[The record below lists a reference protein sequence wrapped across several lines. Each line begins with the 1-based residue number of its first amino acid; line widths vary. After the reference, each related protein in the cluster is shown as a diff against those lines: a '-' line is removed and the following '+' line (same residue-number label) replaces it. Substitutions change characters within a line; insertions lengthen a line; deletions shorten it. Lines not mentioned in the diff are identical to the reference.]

1 MGCGV
6 TFVCRMSGFELVAFV
21 TSDRYTSQAW
31 WLSSELGLCVPSLV
45 PYHTAAS
52 RPAEPATDHGMM
64 FVTDGGLLISVG
76 HPLDLRVRDRPV
88 VRVRGVPGEDGHPD
102 GVRAAQADRLLVH
115 LAGVVDRDLGVA
127 AFRPGVLGVGL
138 SGVGDR
144 RVVDGVVGT
153 APVLGERRHSATH
166 HGRVT
171 SQSRAGGPAPSPRG
185 PGGRAGRQR
194 TLTHSLTWGNA
205 CLRAFS
211 RAAYRLL
218 RSSHSSGKNRL
229 SNVDWR

>member
-52 RPAEPATDHGMM
+52 RPAEPATDHGM
-64 FVTDGGLLISVG
+64 VG
-76 HPLDLRVRDRPV
+76 VAVEAGRQGAAVG
-88 VRVRGVPGEDGHPD
+88 VRVPHRGLQGDERGE
-102 GVRAAQADRLLVH
+102 VRVVH

-127 AFRPGVLGVGL
+127 ASRPGVLGVGL

-144 RVVDGVVGT
+144 RVVDGVVGP
-153 APVLGERRHSATH
+153 APVLGERRHSATYH
-166 HGRVT
+166 VRVT

>member
-52 RPAEPATDHGMM
+52 RPAEPATDHGM
-64 FVTDGGLLISVG
+64 VG
-76 HPLDLRVRDRPV
+76 VAVEAGRQGAAVG
-88 VRVRGVPGEDGHPD
+88 VRVPHRGLQGDERGE
-102 GVRAAQADRLLVH
+102 VRVVH

-127 AFRPGVLGVGL
+127 ASRPGVLGVGL

-144 RVVDGVVGT
+144 RVVDGVVGP
-153 APVLGERRHSATH
+153 APVLGAVPDATLDPRPPGTADVLPGVGPYPH
-166 HGRVT
+166 TDLGKRV
-171 SQSRAGGPAPSPRG
+171 SPSV
-185 PGGRAGRQR
+185 
-194 TLTHSLTWGNA
+194 LSC
-205 CLRAFS
+205 CLQ
-211 RAAYRLL
+211 
-218 RSSHSSGKNRL
+218 
-229 SNVDWR
+229 V